1 MRYLPYVYFL
11 RIPLLFA
18 IAVVILPVTGL
29 WLAQP
34 TIGGFFDLD
43 FWGTAVV
50 SIAALL
56 LSSVLSINTN
66 LVLLYGRAR
75 FFAAKLSPEA
85 LKTSWSIGALGIPR
99 IARGFI
105 VFYAICGLF
114 VIAGAIKGPAG
125 SQDQLVRG
133 AAAGLGVLVFL
144 VILLVSV
151 GLWTHAGAAA
161 TVWFAKRLEWTPW
174 GYLRLKPGID
184 PEDPEAR
191 RRGWP
196 FLDPPKLLAGHGLAL
211 LMLGVFVLFYAMFAF
226 GRYVHLSG
234 IANFKPEQWWIG
246 TPTLGSVILLLILL
260 ALILSSLAYLL
271 DRYRVPVLLPLA
283 AVATIGAQFAQS
295 DHYYEV
301 VQLKD
306 DQTFTP
312 LSALTPRAGG
322 LKDGVILV
330 AASGGGIHAAAWTA
344 RVLGGLVKELNDDR
358 FSRSIAAISSVS
370 GGSAGSLYFVHA
382 YEDGRVDPSLAGRIF
397 QAGAASSLDDT
408 AWGLVYPDVW
418 RSVAPFLLSA
428 RVDRGWAMETS
439 WQNQMETVR
448 EVETSVG
455 WPTLGGWRED
465 ARKGLRP
472 SVIFNTTLVETGERF
487 LFPTVDLAPAP
498 GRRSF
503 HDLVGYGGLDLRA
516 NTAARLSATFPY
528 VTPVSR
534 AACCPPQ
541 SQRFHIADGGYYD
554 NFGISSIVELVHQA
568 AEKGRP
574 VARIL
579 IVQIRLAPDVG
590 GYGTARGQ
598 RGWFFQAFA
607 PILTLYKMRDAAQAS
622 RNVIE
627 LGLLKE
633 ALAAREENKR
643 IDVQVATFSYIKPA
657 NERCKPQASGVA
669 PAEPLSW
676 HLTKANIEDIHDTW
690 KAYVCEG
697 TEIGKVKAFLGG
709 S

>member
-1 MRYLPYVYFL
+1 MRYLPYAYFL
-11 RIPLLFA
+11 RIPLLFSIGA
-18 IAVVILPVTGL
+18 LILPITGL

-43 FWGTAVV
+43 FWGTVVV
-50 SIAALL
+50 SVAALL
-56 LSSVLSINTN
+56 LASVLSVNTS

-75 FFAAKLSPEA
+75 FFAAKLSPKA
-85 LKTSWSIGALGIPR
+85 LQTSWSIGALGIPR

-105 VFYAICGLF
+105 VFYSVIGLAM
-114 VIAGAIKGPAG
+114 IAGAIKGPAG
-125 SQDQLVRG
+125 SGDQLKR
-133 AAAGLGVLVFL
+133 AASAALGVLIFL
-144 VILLVSV
+144 AIFHISV
-151 GLWTHAGAAA
+151 RLWTHADAGA
-161 TVWFAKRLEWTPW
+161 TVWFARRLAWTPW

-184 PEDPEAR
+184 PEDTEAR

-196 FLDPPKLLAGHGLAL
+196 FLDPPELLAGHGFAL
-211 LMLGVFVLFYAMFAF
+211 VMLGVFVLFYAIFAF
-226 GRYVHLSG
+226 GRYAHLSG
-234 IANFKPEQWWIG
+234 IAKFKPEQSWIG

-260 ALILSSLAYLL
+260 TLILSALAFLL

-283 AVATIGAQFAQS
+283 AVATIGAQFTQS

-301 VQLKD
+301 TKLEHR
-306 DQTFTP
+306 QTYAP
-312 LSALTPRAGG
+312 VSALLPRSGG
-322 LKDGVILV
+322 LQDGVILV

-344 RVLGGLVKELNDDR
+344 RVLGGLVKQLNDDR

-370 GGSAGSLYFVHA
+370 GGSAGSLYFLHA
-382 YEDGRVDPSLAGRIF
+382 YEHGQVNPSLAEQIF
-397 QAGAASSLDDT
+397 HAGAASSLDDT

-418 RSVAPFLLSA
+418 RSVAPFLHSA

-439 WQNQMETVR
+439 WQNQLQRVR
-448 EVETSVG
+448 KVEVSEG
-455 WPTLGGWRED
+455 WPTLSGWRED
-465 ARKGLRP
+465 ARKGLMP

-487 LFPTVDLAPAP
+487 LFPTVDLRPAS

-503 HDLVGYGGLDLRA
+503 HDLVGYADLDLRA

-541 SQRFHIADGGYYD
+541 SQRFHVADGGYYD
-554 NFGISSIVELVHQA
+554 NFGISSIVELIQQA

-574 VARIL
+574 VERIL
-579 IVQIRLAPDVG
+579 ILQIRLNPDGG
-590 GYGTARGQ
+590 GYGTASGQ

-633 ALAAREENKR
+633 ALAERAEDKR
-643 IDVQVATFSYIKPA
+643 IDIQVATFPYVKPE
-657 NERCKPQASGVA
+657 NEHCKPKPGDVA
-669 PAEPLSW
+669 PQEPLSW
-676 HLTKANIEDIHDTW
+676 HLTKANIEDIQDTW
-690 KAYVCEG
+690 RAYVCEG